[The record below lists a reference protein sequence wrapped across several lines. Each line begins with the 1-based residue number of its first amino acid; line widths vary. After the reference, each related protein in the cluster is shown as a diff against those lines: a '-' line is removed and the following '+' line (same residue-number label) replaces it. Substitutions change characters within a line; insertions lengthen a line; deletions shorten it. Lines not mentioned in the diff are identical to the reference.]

1 MPSTVAIIPA
11 RYDATR
17 LPGKPLIDLGGQP
30 MIQRVYARVRQV
42 PEIERIIVATDDRRI
57 ADVVAQFGGEVQMTR
72 ADHPSGTDRIAEVAA
87 TLDAEIIVNVQG
99 DEPLIAPE
107 TIMAALHPVQSEPDL
122 PIATT
127 CEPLEPSDVENPNV
141 VKVVCDTQGNALYFS
156 RAPIPYPRRLD
167 IAQTLWRKHTGLY
180 VYRRQALLHLTALPP
195 APLELAE
202 GLEQLRAL
210 THGLTIRVVE
220 TTHHAISVDTHE
232 DVMRVRQ
239 WLAKLENRGCQSN
252 D

>member
-1 MPSTVAIIPA
+1 
-11 RYDATR
+11 
-17 LPGKPLIDLGGQP
+17 
-30 MIQRVYARVRQV
+30 
-42 PEIERIIVATDDRRI
+42 
-57 ADVVAQFGGEVQMTR
+57 
-72 ADHPSGTDRIAEVAA
+72 
-87 TLDAEIIVNVQG
+87 
-99 DEPLIAPE
+99 
-107 TIMAALHPVQSEPDL
+107 
-122 PIATT
+122 
-127 CEPLEPSDVENPNV
+127 
-141 VKVVCDTQGNALYFS
+141 
-156 RAPIPYPRRLD
+156 
-167 IAQTLWRKHTGLY
+167 
-180 VYRRQALLHLTALPP
+180 LTALPP